1 MAQVMMA
8 AQIAGALI
16 QAGGTIMGGL
26 AANDAAK
33 AEAKQ
38 MEQEAGQTRARAQRV
53 AIGERHKGTIAQSR
67 LTALAAAGG
76 GDAQDPTVVDLAS
89 GIYEQSEYDA
99 LMGLYNGEE
108 RARGYEYGA
117 KVRRY
122 EGKMA
127 KKMSFFDAASTALGA
142 GASLMD
148 KYGGGGPPG
157 ASPGASGY
165 AGTYDMTGGQMP
177 IGYGYG

>member
-1 MAQVMMA
+1 MAEVMMA

-16 QAGGTIMGGL
+16 QAGGTIMGGI

-33 AEAKQ
+33 AEARQ
-38 MEQEAGQTRARAQRV
+38 LEQQAGQERAKAQRV
-53 AIGERHKGTIAQSR
+53 AIEQRRKGELAQSK
-67 LTALAAAGG
+67 LTASVAGG
-76 GDAQDPTVVDLAS
+76 GGDTSDPTVVDLAS
-89 GIYEQSEYDA
+89 GIYQESEYDA

-117 KVRRY
+117 KVRRW
-122 EGKMA
+122 EGKQA

-157 ASPGASGY
+157 VSPAQSGY